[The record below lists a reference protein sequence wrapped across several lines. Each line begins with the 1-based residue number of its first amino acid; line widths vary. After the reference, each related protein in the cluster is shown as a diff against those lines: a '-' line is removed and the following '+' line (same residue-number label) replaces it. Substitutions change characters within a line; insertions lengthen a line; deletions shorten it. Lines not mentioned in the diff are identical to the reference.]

1 MGWMSRSFVER
12 PNELRLA
19 EQNAISRANLKSFLQ
34 LGATQESGQ
43 FDRRSVAETFCNLS
57 AMGLGSRLSFG
68 EWQTGEGR
76 LNGRAPL
83 VRENTKT
90 KIAIAFGFTCKVR
103 HVNCESR
110 ILLTTVVRLRYV
122 RRSANLMRLIGSPEE
137 RKRGRKRPPDGVSVS
152 FSLSDSASNLMSEH
166 PSIRPRFDVHCSFS
180 KSQGVEE
187 GPSYRHCVASPSLP
201 LASQIL
207 IHDRM

>member
-68 EWQTGEGR
+68 EWQTG
-76 LNGRAPL
+76 
-83 VRENTKT
+83 
-90 KIAIAFGFTCKVR
+90 TCKVR

-110 ILLTTVVRLRYV
+110 ILLTSATAIRPSVRELNATNRITG
-122 RRSANLMRLIGSPEE
+122 RKKE
-137 RKRGRKRPPDGVSVS
+137 RKKEAARWSERFIQS
-152 FSLSDSASNLMSEH
+152 F
-166 PSIRPRFDVHCSFS
+166 
-180 KSQGVEE
+180 
-187 GPSYRHCVASPSLP
+187 
-201 LASQIL
+201 
-207 IHDRM
+207 

>member
-57 AMGLGSRLSFG
+57 AMGLGSRLSSG

-110 ILLTTVVRLRYV
+110 ILLTSATAIRPSVREVNATNRITG
-122 RRSANLMRLIGSPEE
+122 RKKE
-137 RKRGRKRPPDGVSVS
+137 RKKEAARWSERFIQS
-152 FSLSDSASNLMSEH
+152 F
-166 PSIRPRFDVHCSFS
+166 
-180 KSQGVEE
+180 
-187 GPSYRHCVASPSLP
+187 
-201 LASQIL
+201 
-207 IHDRM
+207 